1 VINPFFAELVIN
13 IESLSRKE
21 GYSLLLMNTQDNA
34 EIERE
39 SIETLISYRVSAIIV
54 CRSQNR
60 ELYKNI
66 RVPVICFE
74 NPVVDCK
81 AIINVDNEEGGFLA
95 FQHLFNIGCKSILHI
110 KGPSTFA
117 ATEDR
122 YRGFIRGYETLADK
136 EEVKLDVIELKS
148 DFRGNVSESEL
159 ELIDNYSDYDGV
171 FVFNDI
177 MATALVRVLIR
188 QGIEVPRDMNV
199 IGFDGS
205 HFSQM
210 TAPTLTTVS
219 QNADLIAESCMRAI
233 KYFRSEKNIEDRG
246 QPIVYEVPAELVEGD
261 STRKKLRQPR

>member
-1 VINPFFAELVIN
+1 
-13 IESLSRKE
+13 
-21 GYSLLLMNTQDNA
+21 
-34 EIERE
+34 
-39 SIETLISYRVSAIIV
+39 
-54 CRSQNR
+54 
-60 ELYKNI
+60 
-66 RVPVICFE
+66 
-74 NPVVDCK
+74 
-81 AIINVDNEEGGFLA
+81 
-95 FQHLFNIGCKSILHI
+95 
-110 KGPSTFA
+110 
-117 ATEDR
+117 
-122 YRGFIRGYETLADK
+122 
-136 EEVKLDVIELKS
+136 
-148 DFRGNVSESEL
+148 VSESEL

-171 FVFNDI
+171 FVFTDI